1 MNVYLFQNP
10 MQSTEWLSLEGS
22 KFKDAL
28 SFPWKFV
35 QDPKEA
41 NVIVWD
47 GFVSPKLAHRKTEIM
62 EMLIP
67 RKILICNGA
76 IDSEDF
82 ESVQK
87 VILPGITNRPEELLG
102 ALVECFERLKNV

>member
-1 MNVYLFQNP
+1 MNVYIFQNP

-35 QDPKEA
+35 SDPKEA

-47 GFVSPKLAHRKTEIM
+47 GVMTPKLLHRKTEIM
-62 EMLIP
+62 DMLIP

-76 IDSEDF
+76 LEDANF
-82 ESVQK
+82 DSVQK
-87 VILPGITNRPEELLG
+87 VILPGISNRPEELLF
-102 ALVECFERLKNV
+102 ALAECFERLKNV